1 MLPSDLTHASSRAII
16 RPPCPDCGATMMLT
30 RIEPDGSGYEMHTFE
45 CTTCD
50 HSECATVRFL

>member
-1 MLPSDLTHASSRAII
+1 
-16 RPPCPDCGATMMLT
+16 MMLT
-30 RIEPDGSGYEMHTFE
+30 RIEPDGSGYEKHTFE